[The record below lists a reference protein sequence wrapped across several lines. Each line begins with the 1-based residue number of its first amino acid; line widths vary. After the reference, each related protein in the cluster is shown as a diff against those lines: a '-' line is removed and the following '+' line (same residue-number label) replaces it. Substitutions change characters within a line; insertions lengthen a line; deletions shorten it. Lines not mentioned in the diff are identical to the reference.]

1 MPDGSMQLTTSPLL
15 IAADTGVGAIW
26 QLVSAGGVSGLAIIG
41 LLVLLSLGALALVI
55 EHLATL
61 RLSQLAPPALSQQI
75 GKRLSEGDLPGAM
88 ALCSQRKCF
97 LSSVVG
103 AGLVEAQEG
112 WPAVEK
118 AMEDAADQQAARLL
132 RRIDYLSV
140 IGNLAPM
147 LGLLGTVIG
156 MILAFRE
163 VAATEGAATAAELAG
178 GIYQAL
184 VTTVAGLLVAIPSLG
199 AYAVLR
205 NRVDAMLA
213 EVTQQADVATLPL
226 KRASK

>member
-1 MPDGSMQLTTSPLL
+1 MFTSVLLPPLAETSG
-15 IAADTGVGAIW
+15 IAWVW
-26 QLVSAGGVSGLAIIG
+26 RLVSAGGAPGLVIVG
-41 LLVLLSLGALALVI
+41 VLVVLSLAALALVI
-55 EHLATL
+55 EHALML
-61 RLSQLAPPALSQQI
+61 RLSVLAPEGLAQEL
-75 GKRLSEGDLPGAM
+75 GKRLAAADGEGAAGACL
-88 ALCSQRKCF
+88 AEPCF
-97 LSSVVG
+97 LAKVVS
-103 AGLVEAQEG
+103 AGLLETESG

-118 AMEDAADQQAARLL
+118 AMEDAADEQAARLL

-156 MILAFRE
+156 MIIAFGE
-163 VAATEGAATAAELAG
+163 VAETEGAATAAELAG

-205 NRVDAMLA
+205 NRVDRVTA
-213 EVTQQADVATLPL
+213 EVIEQAEAAARPL
-226 KRASK
+226 KRMLLMQQK

>member
-1 MPDGSMQLTTSPLL
+1 
-15 IAADTGVGAIW
+15 
-26 QLVSAGGVSGLAIIG
+26 
-41 LLVLLSLGALALVI
+41 
-55 EHLATL
+55 
-61 RLSQLAPPALSQQI
+61 
-75 GKRLSEGDLPGAM
+75 
-88 ALCSQRKCF
+88 
-97 LSSVVG
+97 
-103 AGLVEAQEG
+103 
-112 WPAVEK
+112 
-118 AMEDAADQQAARLL
+118 
-132 RRIDYLSV
+132 
-140 IGNLAPM
+140 M